1 MNKVVLIGRMTRDP
15 ELSHTPSGVAC
26 CRFTLAVN
34 RNFRNANGE
43 NEADFINIQTWRGAA
58 ENCAKY
64 LRKGDRVGIVGR
76 LQITNTEGKDGV
88 KRYYVDV
95 VAEEVE
101 FLSERKQDAEQ
112 PVSPQPPK
120 PAPKPEQ
127 TRMGMLMPAPDDLP
141 F

>member
-1 MNKVVLIGRMTRDP
+1 MNKVVLIGRLTRDP
-15 ELSHTPSGVAC
+15 ELSHTSSGVAC

-34 RNFRNANGE
+34 RSYRNANGE
-43 NEADFINIQTWRGAA
+43 TEADFINIQVWRAAA

-64 LRKGDRVGIVGR
+64 VRKGDRVGIVGR
-76 LQITNTEGKDGV
+76 LQITNAEGKDGV

-101 FLSERKQDAEQ
+101 FLADRKQETA
-112 PVSPQPPK
+112 SPPPK
-120 PAPKPEQ
+120 AEQ
-127 TRMGMLMPAPDDLP
+127 TRMGNLTPADDLDLP